1 MSAWYGPRGSEA
13 LAVSPRSLQLV
24 ECYLDEVVGSK
35 QATKAEI
42 KLMGYLVRRYLGLGE
57 TKKQPGRIAVKDWTT
72 EAGLSQSEVDKAL
85 DKCVARGWIVV
96 DEGTRPVS
104 IRVTLHSQQD

>member
-13 LAVSPRSLQLV
+13 LAVSPRSLQMV
-24 ECYLDEVVGSK
+24 ERYLNEVVGSK

-42 KLMGYLVRRYLGLGE
+42 KLMGYLVRRYLGFE
-57 TKKQPGRIAVKDWTT
+57 ENRRQPGRIAVKDWTS

-85 DKCVARGWIVV
+85 QKCVARGWIAI
-96 DEGTRPVS
+96 DERTRPVS
-104 IRVTLHSQQD
+104 IRVTLNPKQD